1 MKGQLY
7 AHPLGELIRE
17 IGVAALSGALRLEH
31 EAARVVVY
39 FEDGEVVYA
48 VSNLRAYRLAEC
60 LRRWRVVS
68 EAQLAAAGE
77 HPSDMKLVYALSAA
91 GALNRQAINDLLA
104 RQASE
109 MLRPALLWTG
119 GTWDYDPRVRL
130 TEEIKGR
137 VLLGQLLMQ
146 SARRLP
152 PTYAASRFPDG
163 SEILAPVQS
172 VPENSAL
179 QPTEGF
185 ILSRLD
191 APMRVG
197 ELTAIS
203 GLPEAETLHAVY
215 TLALGG
221 FLQRERWPRAFT
233 DEVMKMAQ
241 AIKEGHARAAAN
253 RGAATDA
260 LKEERG
266 AALTAKA
273 VAEPKT
279 EGDERRELEALFER
293 LKGATD
299 YYQVLDVNRAAD
311 AAEIKR
317 VYHSLAKRFHPD
329 RFHQDASVR
338 TRIEDAFAQIAQ
350 AYETLKER
358 RSRAT
363 YDYKLDGR

>member
-7 AHPLGELIRE
+7 EHPLGELIRE
-17 IGVAALSGALRLEH
+17 INVAALAGALRLEH
-31 EAARVVVY
+31 ELVRIVVY
-39 FEDGEVVYA
+39 FEDGDVVYA
-48 VSNLRAYRLAEC
+48 VSNLRAYRLSEC

-77 HPSDMKLVYALSAA
+77 HSSDMKLVYALSAA
-91 GALNRQAINDLLA
+91 GALNRQAITDLLA

-109 MLRPALLWTG
+109 MLRPALLWTE
-119 GTWDYDPRVRL
+119 GTWDFDPRVRL
-130 TEEIKGR
+130 TEEMKGR
-137 VLLGQLLMQ
+137 VLMGQLLME

-152 PTYAASRFPDG
+152 PEYAASRFPDG
-163 SEILAPVQS
+163 DEVLSPAPN
-172 VPENSAL
+172 VPEDSAL
-179 QPTEGF
+179 QPREGF
-185 ILSRLD
+185 VLSRLD
-191 APMRVG
+191 ASMRVS

-215 TLALGG
+215 ALALGG

-233 DEVMKMAQ
+233 DEVLKTAL
-241 AIKEGHARAAAN
+241 AIKDGQARAAATKGALKDEK
-253 RGAATDA
+253 GAAQPT
-260 LKEERG
+260 
-266 AALTAKA
+266 KA

-279 EGDERRELEALFER
+279 EQNERRDLEALFER
-293 LKGATD
+293 LKEATN
-299 YYQVLDVNRAAD
+299 YYQVLGVSRAAD

-329 RFHQDASVR
+329 RFHQDQSVR